1 MKIEPKEILIKDLI
15 DGYNDSGEDGV
26 VGYGGILDMRPPYQR
41 EFVYKDKQ
49 REDVINSIMKGFPL
63 NSIYWVKNGERYEV
77 LDGQQRIL
85 SICQYANN
93 KFSFKHQNFDGL
105 PKDIQEKILNYKLNV
120 YICEGNDSEKLEWF
134 KIINIAGE
142 KLTDQELR
150 NAVYTGS
157 WLSNAKTIFS
167 KTNCAAYG
175 LAKDYVNGS
184 PIKQEFLERALK
196 WISQN
201 IEVEIKDEEKS
212 LTENKIEAYMGRH
225 QKDRDAN
232 ELWQYF
238 QDVFA
243 WVKKIFPV
251 YRKEMKGLEWGYL
264 YNIYKDNSY
273 NSNDLEEKISQY
285 MEDEDVENKKGI
297 YEYLLS
303 GNEKYLNLRAF
314 TDKQKREY
322 FESHKVNGSGDKTN
336 KYVCKCVKCGKEIEL
351 HECEADH
358 IIPWSKGGKTDK
370 DNLQF
375 LCKRCNGE
383 KSDK

>member
-15 DGYNDSGEDGV
+15 DGYNDSGEGGV
-26 VGYGGILDMRPPYQR
+26 VGYNGILDIRPPYQR

-49 REDVINSIMKGFPL
+49 REDVINSITKGFPL
-63 NSIYWVKNGERYEV
+63 NSIYWVKNGDRYEV
-77 LDGQQRIL
+77 LDRRQRIL

-93 KFSFKHQNFDGL
+93 EFSFKHQNFDGL

-134 KIINIAGE
+134 EIINIAGE

-184 PIKQEFLERALK
+184 PIRQEFLERALK

-201 IEVEIKDEEKS
+201 IEVEIKDKEKS

-238 QDVFA
+238 QDVFV
-243 WVKKIFPV
+243 WVKKIFPT

-264 YNIYKDNSY
+264 YNTYKDNSY

-322 FESHKVNGSGDKTN
+322 FESHKVNGSGDKIN

-383 KSDK
+383 KSNK

>member
-15 DGYNDSGEDGV
+15 DGYNDSGEGGV
-26 VGYGGILDMRPPYQR
+26 VGYGCMLDIRPPYQR

-63 NSIYWVKNGERYEV
+63 NSIYWVENGERYEV

-85 SICQYANN
+85 SICQYTNN
-93 KFSFKHQNFDGL
+93 EFSFKHQNFDGL

-184 PIKQEFLERALK
+184 PIRQEFLERALK

-201 IEVEIKDEEKS
+201 IEVEIKDKEKN

-225 QKDRDAN
+225 QNDRDAN

-251 YRKEMKGLEWGYL
+251 CRKEMKGLEWGYF
-264 YNIYKDNSY
+264 YNNYKNNNY

-285 MEDEDVENKKGI
+285 MKDEDVENKRGI

-303 GNEKYLNLRAF
+303 GNEKYLSLRAF
-314 TDKQKREY
+314 TDKQKSEY
-322 FESHKVNGSGDKTN
+322 FESHKINGSGDKIN
-336 KYVCKCVKCGKEIEL
+336 KYVCKCVRCEKEIEL
-351 HECEADH
+351 SECEADH

-383 KSDK
+383 KSNK

>member
-1 MKIEPKEILIKDLI
+1 MSATQRLMEEKSITDSLLNEFEIVALGIVGSCNFTCNKRMEILDKNGVGTKKFTYNAKGTLYRKYNPEKDKIPNFRNVETGELYSSIYARILIKKGEIMKIEPKEILIKDLI
-15 DGYNDSGEDGV
+15 SGYNDSGEGGV
-26 VGYGGILDMRPPYQR
+26 VGYNGILDIRPPYQR

-49 REDVINSIMKGFPL
+49 REDVINSIIKGFPL
-63 NSIYWVKNGERYEV
+63 NSIYWVKNGDRYEV

-93 KFSFKHQNFDGL
+93 EFSFKHQNFDGL

-134 KIINIAGE
+134 EIINIAGE

-175 LAKDYVNGS
+175 LAKDYLNGS
-184 PIKQEFLERALK
+184 PIRQEFLERALK

-201 IEVEIKDEEKS
+201 IEVEIKDKEKS

-232 ELWQYF
+232 EL
-238 QDVFA
+238 
-243 WVKKIFPV
+243 
-251 YRKEMKGLEWGYL
+251 
-264 YNIYKDNSY
+264 
-273 NSNDLEEKISQY
+273 
-285 MEDEDVENKKGI
+285 
-297 YEYLLS
+297 
-303 GNEKYLNLRAF
+303 
-314 TDKQKREY
+314 
-322 FESHKVNGSGDKTN
+322 
-336 KYVCKCVKCGKEIEL
+336 
-351 HECEADH
+351 
-358 IIPWSKGGKTDK
+358 
-370 DNLQF
+370 
-375 LCKRCNGE
+375 
-383 KSDK
+383 